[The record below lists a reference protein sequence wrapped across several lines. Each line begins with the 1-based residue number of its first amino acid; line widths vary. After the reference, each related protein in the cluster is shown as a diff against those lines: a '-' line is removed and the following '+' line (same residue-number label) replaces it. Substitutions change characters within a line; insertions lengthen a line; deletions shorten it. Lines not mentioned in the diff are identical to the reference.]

1 MELNSGHKMEK
12 EEYLPE
18 EIMDHIFS
26 FLSNPKD
33 LIQTSLVAKRWR
45 RFWVSAPATALVFD
59 VNGVPSFNFYNRFFE
74 QRRRAISS
82 SPTTTTTTTTIQILN
97 IQYQRVWKD
106 RFRNSISLALS
117 HHVQQLCIY
126 PAPRVGHLSVPISL
140 FSAPNLKTLTLDS
153 LYCPVQGEFPVTCPD
168 LQSLLLN
175 ASLFG
180 GFGSVLALRTP
191 KLNKLEVCNVFD
203 FKRENLLKLRTPKL
217 SSLSFTNRASGVY
230 GFTLVSTFEDI
241 DIYDYE
247 PALKNMHLWFNHS
260 RSISKRLRGSRA
272 RRGLSIDAASH
283 ARVSAKGKYPGLEKM
298 TIALGKLFKLY
309 GKLRS
314 LELRASFELPEN
326 IDRFAS
332 LLMSNCSS
340 IELLIIKVV
349 SRPKSRFDADF
360 ERVND
365 LPVSCT
371 LNKLKYIVVQVKGL
385 GYELELFRFL
395 LHSAVNL
402 QRMAIAWKRSK
413 HQIGVFEQFSNT
425 ISQEYPRVQFLFRL
439 S

>member
-1 MELNSGHKMEK
+1 MEK

-18 EIMDHIFS
+18 EIVDHIFS

-59 VNGVPSFNFYNRFFE
+59 VNGVPSFKFYNRFFE

-82 SPTTTTTTTTIQILN
+82 SPTTTTTTIQILN
-97 IQYQRVWKD
+97 IQCQRVWKD
-106 RFRNSISLALS
+106 RFHNSISLALS

-126 PAPRVGHLSVPISL
+126 PAPRVGLLSVPISL

-153 LYCPVQGEFPVTCPD
+153 LYCPLQGEFPVTCPD
-168 LQSLLLN
+168 LQSLLLK

-191 KLNKLEVCNVFD
+191 KLNKLEVYNV

-217 SSLSFTNRASGVY
+217 SSLSFTNRASRVY

-241 DIYDYE
+241 DIYE
-247 PALKNMHLWFNHS
+247 PAFKNMHLWFNHS
-260 RSISKRLRGSRA
+260 RGISKRLRGSRA

-283 ARVSAKGKYPGLEKM
+283 ARVSAKGKYQGLEKM

-349 SRPKSRFDADF
+349 SRPKSRFDVDF
-360 ERVND
+360 ENVND

-413 HQIGVFEQFSNT
+413 HQIGVFEQFRNT